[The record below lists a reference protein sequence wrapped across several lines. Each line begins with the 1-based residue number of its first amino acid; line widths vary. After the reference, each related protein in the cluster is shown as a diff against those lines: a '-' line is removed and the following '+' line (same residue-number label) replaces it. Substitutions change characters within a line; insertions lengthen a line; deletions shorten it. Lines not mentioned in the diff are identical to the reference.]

1 MGVKVAGRVDP
12 IQSQSRGCERV
23 ESPPVE
29 IARNMAASGRK
40 APPSI
45 GFLTVCDHDQQGL
58 FGGYLVLNTTGRP
71 VEFHCT
77 APVRASRA
85 QEILYGATL
94 RPYLYGEQIGQALL
108 GKANMS
114 PLAVFTDEQ
123 TVLAVRQF
131 ANIPVGCVMEDGR
144 RDAPGPNVD
153 GPGYSRIDS
162 AHPAI
167 KSPFAVGL
175 REFSVGQQR
184 VAVLETH
191 EEDAR
196 IITQRCEDFADSFD
210 LREPFNRIR
219 EAIDEARRT
228 AR

>member
-1 MGVKVAGRVDP
+1 
-12 IQSQSRGCERV
+12 
-23 ESPPVE
+23 
-29 IARNMAASGRK
+29 
-40 APPSI
+40 
-45 GFLTVCDHDQQGL
+45 LTVCDHDSQGL

-108 GKANMS
+108 SKANMS
-114 PLAVFTDEQ
+114 PLVVFTDDQ

-131 ANIPVGCVMEDGR
+131 ADVPVGCVLE
-144 RDAPGPNVD
+144 
-153 GPGYSRIDS
+153 S
-162 AHPAI
+162 AAEQAQETDEGHHRYTRLDEPHAAV
-167 KSPFAVGL
+167 KPPFASGL
-175 REFSVGQQR
+175 HAFSVGQQR
-184 VAVLETH
+184 VAVLH
-191 EEDAR
+191 QHVEDAQE
-196 IITQRCEDFADSFD
+196 ISQRCQDFADSFD
-210 LREPFNRIR
+210 LSEPFHRIR